1 MKSKI
6 HLLVIISILAFAL
19 IATGIPT
26 AVENV
31 YAQGEEANQIMQD
44 AGQST
49 NQNMEGAGQS
59 ANQTGQDIQQK
70 SDEISSKVT
79 EEQRTSLEA

>member
-1 MKSKI
+1 
-6 HLLVIISILAFAL
+6 
-19 IATGIPT
+19 
-26 AVENV
+26 
-31 YAQGEEANQIMQD
+31 
-44 AGQST
+44 
-49 NQNMEGAGQS
+49 MEGAGQS